1 MPGRI
6 KQFLF
11 LGLFFVSNFSFS
23 QTKEDLKKQKTIL
36 ENEIKN
42 TTELLNKTQKNKET
56 SLTYLKALEKQIKTQ
71 ENLLQTLA
79 IEIQLIGRE
88 VSRIETQILEIQET
102 INSEQQN
109 LDLLKREY
117 AKMIYSVFIKKGN
130 RNDLMFIISAKDFN
144 QAYKRITYLKQY
156 TFFRKTQAKKISQT
170 QLLLEKNKKEI
181 EIKKNELINEV
192 SLKSNLIY
200 LKENKIKSINVAK
213 LEKQE
218 LINSLSKSEKLFR
231 KKIEEQHKKSKEL
244 DDKIRKIIEEEIRK
258 SREKYKNNSSGT
270 EYTLTPEAVI
280 LSKEF
285 VSNKGNLPWPL
296 SKGVIVQYYGKQKHP
311 VFSSV
316 ETFNNGIDI
325 ATDKNALVRT
335 VFDGVVSRI
344 FFIKGSGKAVLI
356 NHGEYFSVYSG
367 LEEVYVKTGEKV
379 LSKEKIGTVLSQESE
394 NKTELHFEIWKGYEK
409 QDPSHWLFNA
419 Y

>member
-1 MPGRI
+1 M
-6 KQFLF
+6 
-11 LGLFFVSNFSFS
+11 
-23 QTKEDLKKQKTIL
+23 
-36 ENEIKN
+36 
-42 TTELLNKTQKNKET
+42 
-56 SLTYLKALEKQIKTQ
+56 IKTQ
-71 ENLLQTLA
+71 ENLLQTLV

-88 VSRIETQILEIQET
+88 VNRIETQILEIQET
-102 INSEQQN
+102 INFEQEN
-109 LDLLKREY
+109 LDLLKKEY
-117 AKMIYSVFIKKGN
+117 AKMIYSFFIKKGS

-144 QAYKRITYLKQY
+144 QAYKRITHLKQY
-156 TFFRKTQAKKISQT
+156 TFFRKTQVKKISQI
-170 QLLLEKNKKEI
+170 QLMLEEKKKEI
-181 EIKKNELINEV
+181 KIKKNELINEV

-200 LKENKIKSINVAK
+200 LKEKRIKSINVAK

-218 LINSLSKSEKLFR
+218 LVNSLSKSEKLFR

-244 DDKIRKIIEEEIRK
+244 DDKIRRIIEEEIRK

-270 EYTLTPEAVI
+270 EYMLTPEAAI

-296 SKGVIVQYYGKQKHP
+296 SKGVIVQYYGKQTHP

-344 FFIKGSGKAVLI
+344 FFIKGSGKAILI

-367 LEEVYVKTGEKV
+367 LEEV
-379 LSKEKIGTVLSQESE
+379 LSKEKIATVLWQESE

-409 QDPSHWLFNA
+409 QDPSQWLFNA